1 MDEHDVRGLERH
13 LAFNASQLF
22 DRVARICSLPT
33 FELTLLRF
41 PSRAAPIAQTVFE
54 KFADYR
60 FKRIV
65 CVDEESRC
73 KGIISVSDLLAYFL

>member
-1 MDEHDVRGLERH
+1 MSACTPNHRAL
-13 LAFNASQLF
+13 NSS
-22 DRVARICSLPT
+22 RVAKSL
-33 FELTLLRF
+33 LCF
-41 PSRAAPIAQTVFE
+41 PALPLSLFLAVPHYQTVFE

-65 CVDEESRC
+65 VVDEEARC

>member
-1 MDEHDVRGLERH
+1 MRNSVKL
-13 LAFNASQLF
+13 LF
-22 DRVARICSLPT
+22 VPCRTSSSCTR
-33 FELTLLRF
+33 
-41 PSRAAPIAQTVFE
+41 QTVFE

-65 CVDEESRC
+65 CVDAESRC

>member
-1 MDEHDVRGLERH
+1 MHTLTPVRCE
-13 LAFNASQLF
+13 LA
-22 DRVARICSLPT
+22 ARLRSHTLPSAI
-33 FELTLLRF
+33 LPLVVPRL
-41 PSRAAPIAQTVFE
+41 QTVFE

-65 CVDEESRC
+65 VVDEEARC